1 MVKVEIVIEISARQS
16 LKLFGLW
23 DQPRSIAEWGDFTKK
38 ELSWYT
44 LRNNYGFSAQQL
56 KRIQPKKKEWIM
68 RGQLKLFDLLDM
80 RVFPINPFTDL
91 GADLGEVWS
100 MGWTSKELQDMN
112 VTIDQLLRAGM
123 TPQIM
128 TCFRYPLSTWLDFG
142 LEEKHIESEEHAKVF
157 GLGHEECCTIVRDY
171 NNKKCK

>member
-1 MVKVEIVIEISARQS
+1 
-16 LKLFGLW
+16 
-23 DQPRSIAEWGDFTKK
+23 
-38 ELSWYT
+38 
-44 LRNNYGFSAQQL
+44 
-56 KRIQPKKKEWIM
+56 
-68 RGQLKLFDLLDM
+68 
-80 RVFPINPFTDL
+80 
-91 GADLGEVWS
+91 
-100 MGWTSKELQDMN
+100 
-112 VTIDQLLRAGM
+112 M